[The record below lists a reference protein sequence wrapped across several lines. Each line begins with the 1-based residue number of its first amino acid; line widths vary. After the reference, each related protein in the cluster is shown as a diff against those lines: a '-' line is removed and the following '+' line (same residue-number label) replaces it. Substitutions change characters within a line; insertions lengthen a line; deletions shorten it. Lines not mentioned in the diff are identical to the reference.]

1 MTLAELKA
9 KMTIDELSLWRAYTD
24 ENGPLFAPLRLESA
38 VARAVLPFL
47 KTGTQMR
54 DLMPWPREP
63 SRVLSTE
70 DAKRFIR
77 SGKP

>member
-9 KMTIDELSLWRAYTD
+9 RMTIDELGLWRAYVD

-47 KTGTQMR
+47 KKGSQMR
-54 DLMPWPREP
+54 DLMPWPRE
-63 SRVLSTE
+63 SKRVLTTE
-70 DAKRFIR
+70 EAKRYIR
-77 SGKP
+77 NGKL

>member
-9 KMTIDELSLWRAYTD
+9 RMTVDELSLWRAYTD

-47 KTGTQMR
+47 KGAKMR
-54 DLMPWPREP
+54 DLMPWPREAP
-63 SRVLSTE
+63 RVLTTDE
-70 DAKRFIR
+70 AKQFIR
-77 SGKP
+77 NGKL

>member
-9 KMTIDELSLWRAYTD
+9 RMTIDELSLWRAYTD

-47 KTGTQMR
+47 KKGTQLR
-54 DLMPWPREP
+54 DLMTWPREAP
-63 SRVLSTE
+63 RVLPTAE
-70 DAKRFIR
+70 AKRYIR
-77 SGKP
+77 NGKL